1 MKKIVIETDQ
11 APAPSGAYTQALAAG
26 PFVFISGQIPL
37 DAKGHM
43 VEGDIVVQT
52 VQVMANLKAILAAVG
67 LTLKDVVKTTVY
79 LADLADFQEMNRA
92 YGEFFPQHPPART
105 TVQVAGLPRKVS
117 VEIDAIAVK
126 KEWRG
131 VVSAGRGQGTANLA
145 RLLPLCQG
153 HLCFPQLPNDLF
165 RRIILPA
172 HLPASHRSTTLT

>member
-26 PFVFISGQIPL
+26 PFVFVSGQIPL
-37 DAKGHM
+37 DARGRL

-52 VQVMANLKAILAAVG
+52 VQVMANLKAILSAVG
-67 LTLKDVVKTTVY
+67 LSLKDVVKTTVY

-105 TVQVAGLPRKVS
+105 TIQAAGLARGVS

-126 KEWRG
+126 KGWH
-131 VVSAGRGQGTANLA
+131 A
-145 RLLPLCQG
+145 
-153 HLCFPQLPNDLF
+153 
-165 RRIILPA
+165 
-172 HLPASHRSTTLT
+172 